1 VKSGSSELASALLVV
16 AGMVLIDAGVRAEAV
31 AGLREAVGD
40 DVQIMV
46 AAEQRYDG
54 GTSISVARAIA
65 ACRLGWTGDVEAR
78 PQIDEQAIR
87 RGAAMVSHISPEPN
101 AGVIAAEGSVQ
112 RLEWFSRRLVLANC
126 PDILDRL
133 FG

>member
-1 VKSGSSELASALLVV
+1 MTSRSW
-16 AGMVLIDAGVRAEAV
+16 
-31 AGLREAVGD
+31 
-40 DVQIMV
+40 
-46 AAEQRYDG
+46 
-54 GTSISVARAIA
+54 TSISVARAIA

>member
-1 VKSGSSELASALLVV
+1 MASALLVV
-16 AGMVLIDAGVRAEAV
+16 AGMVLIDAGVRAEGV

-46 AAEQRYDG
+46 DAEQRYDG

-65 ACRLGWTGDVEAR
+65 ACRLGWIGDVEAR
-78 PQIDEQAIR
+78 PQIDEQANR

-101 AGVIAAEGSVQ
+101 AGVIAAEGSAQ
-112 RLEWFSRRLVLANC
+112 RLEWFSRRPVLANC

-133 FG
+133 LG